1 MSFFSQLPIIFKTL
15 NCSSSSSSS
24 SGSSSTVGAVSP
36 DTHKGSRSNEIF
48 VGLPSDQP
56 LLVEGTPKPSQTH
69 SEGVDCTSPP
79 KLPPFSAVK
88 GKGAELGVVPNR
100 PVLTLGAPRGGW
112 KGRGTSS
119 ERGEEEAERGG
130 GRGGERG
137 CTDDLGSSS
146 GVTASRKVTPMG
158 TAAAKDFL
166 EEHSA
171 FLHRCGRFYSACL
184 FCPIFHAVDNYF
196 VCCTS

>member
-1 MSFFSQLPIIFKTL
+1 MLFFLQLPIIFKSL

-24 SGSSSTVGAVSP
+24 SSSSTVGVVPP
-36 DTHKGSRSNEIF
+36 DTHRGSRSTEIF
-48 VGLPSDQP
+48 VSLPSDQP
-56 LLVEGTPKPSQTH
+56 LSVEGTPKFSQTH

-79 KLPPFSAVK
+79 KLPPSGAVK
-88 GKGAELGVVPNR
+88 GKEAELGVVPNR

-119 ERGEEEAERGG
+119 ERGEEEAERG
-130 GRGGERG
+130 GGERG

-171 FLHRCGRFYSACL
+171 FLHRCGRFNSACL
-184 FCPIFHAVDNYF
+184 FCPIFHSVDLYS
-196 VCCTS
+196 VWYTS